1 VFAAFFPL
9 RTQPLVVDDVAFVPC
24 EDGTLFAVAWR
35 TGRVLWKHR
44 LGGAVMARPA
54 YTRISL
60 EAATPAKPPA
70 PVAPGSANSSGAV
83 VPPASKPA
91 RTRLRPVV
99 IVGNDDGTVV
109 ALEAGNG
116 RLLWR
121 QKGNT
126 PVGNALTATD
136 GTAGPAR
143 VFVPLLGG
151 LGSSGGLWCLDV
163 RTGRTLWRVDL
174 NAAHLPAPAFEM
186 VPTAKPGTQG
196 QGRVFTPGDDGAIF
210 CLDMVNGRK
219 IWKTFVRP
227 VPGSPADNA
236 VVLRGEPLL
245 KSYSWGTRLI
255 VGGNDGGVR
264 CLDARNGRVLWT
276 FDAGAAVRS
285 RPRVL
290 HLGGRDTETVA
301 TTGAEAMNGPLRD
314 VILIGSDGP
323 TIHGL
328 DARDG
333 SVVWRFATE
342 GTAFATPM
350 LHGKHLLSVTR
361 EGHVYRFPIPVDAVS
376 EEAVSSPA
384 GQRRAPA
391 SQRG

>member
-1 VFAAFFPL
+1 
-9 RTQPLVVDDVAFVPC
+9 
-24 EDGTLFAVAWR
+24 
-35 TGRVLWKHR
+35 
-44 LGGAVMARPA
+44 
-54 YTRISL
+54 
-60 EAATPAKPPA
+60 
-70 PVAPGSANSSGAV
+70 
-83 VPPASKPA
+83 
-91 RTRLRPVV
+91 
-99 IVGNDDGTVV
+99 VGNDDGTVV

-121 QKGNT
+121 QKGST

-143 VFVPLLGG
+143 AFVPLLGG

-163 RTGRTLWRVDL
+163 RTGRTLWRADL

-186 VPTAKPGTQG
+186 VPAAKSGAQG
-196 QGRVFTPGDDGAIF
+196 QGRVYTPGDDGAIF
-210 CLDMVNGRK
+210 CLDMVSGRK

-227 VPGSPADNA
+227 VPGSPTDSA

-245 KSYSWGTRLI
+245 KAYPWGTCLI

-264 CLDARNGRVLWT
+264 CLDVRDGRVLWT

-285 RPRVL
+285 RPRAL
-290 HLGGRDTETVA
+290 HLGGSDTEVVA
-301 TTGAEAMNGPLRD
+301 SAGAGPTTGPLRD

-323 TIHGL
+323 TIYGL

-333 SVVWRFATE
+333 SVVWRFATD

-350 LHGKHLLSVTR
+350 LHGHHLLSVTR
-361 EGHVYRFPIPVDAVS
+361 EGHVYRFPIPVDVVTEQSTGQSTGAPTQPGRV
-376 EEAVSSPA
+376 PA
-384 GQRRAPA
+384 P
-391 SQRG
+391 QRG